1 MLYSFCN
8 VSVTGNISCKLF
20 SQPFYRD
27 NEFVAYYKTVR
38 KTLSYNANS
47 ANESPCSKE
56 TLKHKLTD
64 LQYKVTQEKHT
75 EIPFSGIYVN
85 NFSPGVYHC
94 VVCETD
100 LFSSTSKFVCS
111 AGWPAFSE
119 AMDKQVAYNLDPSA
133 GELRVEVVCKECGA
147 HLGHVFDDGPKPSG
161 LRYCINSA
169 ALVYQPSQTGAQE

>member
-1 MLYSFCN
+1 MKFL
-8 VSVTGNISCKLF
+8 TGTQLLQRGGEMQNKRCILLGF
-20 SQPFYRD
+20 S
-27 NEFVAYYKTVR
+27 
-38 KTLSYNANS
+38 
-47 ANESPCSKE
+47 
-56 TLKHKLTD
+56 
-64 LQYKVTQEKHT
+64 
-75 EIPFSGIYVN
+75 EIYFRPFSGIYVN